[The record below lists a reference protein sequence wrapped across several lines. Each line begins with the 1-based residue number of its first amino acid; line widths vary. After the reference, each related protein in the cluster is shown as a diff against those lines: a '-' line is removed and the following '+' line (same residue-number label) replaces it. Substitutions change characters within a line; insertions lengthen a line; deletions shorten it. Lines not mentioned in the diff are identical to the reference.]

1 MSFNFSSENNEFNE
15 PSNDNSNKKNNSENL
30 IDQASQEELESKI
43 KEISNQLNMP
53 VFADQM
59 ISENHKIFEVTTNYD
74 KDGEN
79 PKGKINNIGQNT
91 GNYTKKIQVVEKHT
105 SNGNNKTITTTTTT
119 IIKNKPKIKTTTEN
133 IKF

>member
-59 ISENHKIFEVTTNYD
+59 ISENHKIFEVKKHHQKKRLLGILRLHYKRSNL
-74 KDGEN
+74 
-79 PKGKINNIGQNT
+79 NILK
-91 GNYTKKIQVVEKHT
+91 YKHF
-105 SNGNNKTITTTTTT
+105 GI
-119 IIKNKPKIKTTTEN
+119 
-133 IKF
+133 